1 MAKKLQP
8 VTCRVCHQAIDRN
21 VEVENIDWVM
31 PSKNYFYH
39 CRCYEDWVQ
48 KKNNVK
54 ISSQENDDFW
64 RSAAYD
70 YLKRQL
76 KIEVNYPKVL
86 SQWASFVKKGMT
98 SKGIYFSMNKGIKDE
113 NKLCKLLV
121 GDCKSYD
128 ILLETDPS
136 LGKQVRINYAIFNSK
151 DPLIEKRHEKEK
163 DI

>member
-1 MAKKLQP
+1 MAQMILHGRELIRINTQ
-8 VTCRVCHQAIDRN
+8 
-21 VEVENIDWVM
+21 
-31 PSKNYFYH
+31 KNYIEYSTN
-39 CRCYEDWVQ
+39 YG
-48 KKNNVK
+48 
-54 ISSQENDDFW
+54 
-64 RSAAYD
+64 RSWHTRYTGTHAGNFIDLLD
-70 YLKRQL
+70 YGSE
-76 KIEVNYPKVL
+76 II
-86 SQWASFVKKGMT
+86 ACT

>member
-1 MAKKLQP
+1 MAQMILHGRELIRINTQ
-8 VTCRVCHQAIDRN
+8 
-21 VEVENIDWVM
+21 
-31 PSKNYFYH
+31 KNYIEY
-39 CRCYEDWVQ
+39 
-48 KKNNVK
+48 
-54 ISSQENDDFW
+54 STNDG
-64 RSAAYD
+64 RSWHTRYTGTHAGNFIDLLD
-70 YLKRQL
+70 YGSE
-76 KIEVNYPKVL
+76 II
-86 SQWASFVKKGMT
+86 ACT

>member
-1 MAKKLQP
+1 MAQMILHG
-8 VTCRVCHQAIDRN
+8 RELIRI
-21 VEVENIDWVM
+21 NIQ
-31 PSKNYFYH
+31 KNYIEY
-39 CRCYEDWVQ
+39 
-48 KKNNVK
+48 
-54 ISSQENDDFW
+54 STNDG
-64 RSAAYD
+64 RSWHTRYTGTHAGNFIDLLD
-70 YLKRQL
+70 YGSE
-76 KIEVNYPKVL
+76 II
-86 SQWASFVKKGMT
+86 ACT

>member
-1 MAKKLQP
+1 MILHGRELIRINTQ
-8 VTCRVCHQAIDRN
+8 
-21 VEVENIDWVM
+21 
-31 PSKNYFYH
+31 KNYIEY
-39 CRCYEDWVQ
+39 
-48 KKNNVK
+48 
-54 ISSQENDDFW
+54 STNDG
-64 RSAAYD
+64 RSWHTRYTGTHAGNFIDLLD
-70 YLKRQL
+70 YGSE
-76 KIEVNYPKVL
+76 II
-86 SQWASFVKKGMT
+86 ACT